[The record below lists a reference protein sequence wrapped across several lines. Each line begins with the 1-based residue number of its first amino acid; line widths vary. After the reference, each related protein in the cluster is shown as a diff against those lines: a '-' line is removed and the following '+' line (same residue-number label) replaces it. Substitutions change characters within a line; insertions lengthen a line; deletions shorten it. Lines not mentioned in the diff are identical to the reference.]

1 VRKGGEKQMVEKLIL
16 DAEALEQMG
25 LISEA
30 VYIIEYDMPSP
41 RKIPKNAK
49 PEVKKQLEKR
59 NKLAKEFRNK
69 MDFLLKFK
77 ILATKHLE
85 SCWLITKDKLS
96 EAIEEIEDLKAKMKA
111 KGFADVDKRIRII
124 PILTTKEAYESFEDK
139 KAEFLLE
146 FAMEHIRYLEKGLE
160 ERRIS
165 DSTLWRCK
173 KAYEHIEVLAEELR
187 NHERYTEI
195 IDTNETLGDLIA
207 QMEAIVVENKK
218 KEAKK

>member
-1 VRKGGEKQMVEKLIL
+1 MVEKLIL
-16 DAEALEQMG
+16 DSEALEQMG

-30 VYIIEYDMPSP
+30 VYIIEYDLPSP
-41 RKIPKNAK
+41 RKIPKNLK
-49 PEVKKQLEKR
+49 PEAKKQLEKR

-69 MDFLLKFK
+69 IDFMLKFK

-96 EAIEEIEDLKAKMKA
+96 EAIEEIEELKAQMKA
-111 KGFADVDKRIRII
+111 KGFSDIDKRIRII

-146 FAMEHIRYLEKGLE
+146 FAMEHIKYLEKGLE
-160 ERRIS
+160 DRRIS

-187 NHERYTEI
+187 NHERYNEI

-207 QMEAIVVENKK
+207 QMEAIIVENKK